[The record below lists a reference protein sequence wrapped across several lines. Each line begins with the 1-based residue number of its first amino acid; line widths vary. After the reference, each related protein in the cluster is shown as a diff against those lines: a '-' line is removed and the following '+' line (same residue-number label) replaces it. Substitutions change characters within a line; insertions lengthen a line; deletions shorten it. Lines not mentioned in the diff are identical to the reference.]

1 MLCFL
6 LKRRLQNLVPI
17 SPSPSAPPCNESEVH
32 RVFFWSQV
40 LVQSAASI
48 VAYDQASYAVLYM
61 EQCTASYLGM
71 EIGEWSKCP
80 ITDGSISP

>member
-1 MLCFL
+1 M
-6 LKRRLQNLVPI
+6 
-17 SPSPSAPPCNESEVH
+17 
-32 RVFFWSQV
+32 
-40 LVQSAASI
+40 QSAASI

-71 EIGEWSKCP
+71 EIGEWSECP